1 MSWVKIE
8 AVDLPGHN
16 DDPGDGASGYVVS
29 IGKYLR
35 PNQGYCLL
43 SLSVS
48 LNLLTHA
55 AKVVLGLVLEI
66 GQSLDYC
73 LNLPIVQKTS
83 YR

>member
-8 AVDLPGHN
+8 AVDFSGHN